1 MLSAPL
7 ARWSLLQI
15 WLIWWFQDKLLSMRT
30 PRYFTALLGKIRWP
44 WILILISKL
53 VNLRLGWNI
62 KSSVF
67 VEFND
72 IKLALSQLTRSL
84 RSILIFFAKDFKE
97 LLLRKSIVSSAK
109 RLTIEYKIAAWRS
122 FTYKRKRRGPRTD
135 PWGTPWDT
143 NFESDLAP
151 LISTYCFLEV
161 KKDLNQDWVIPRIP

>member
-7 ARWSLLQI
+7 ARWSLLQM
-15 WLIWWFQDKLLSMRT
+15 WLIWWFQDKLLSMRR
-30 PRYFTALLGKIRWP
+30 PRYFTALLGKNRWP
-44 WILILISKL
+44 RILILISKL

-84 RSILIFFAKDFKE
+84 RSILLFF
-97 LLLRKSIVSSAK
+97 LLLSSAK

-151 LISTYCFLEV
+151 LISTYCFLEI
-161 KKDLNQDWVIPRIP
+161 KKI